1 MHGEIM
7 QRLLQKVK
15 EERIESDKILQKE
28 EHNETMR
35 IQYGNVLPSIGIL
48 VRIAYL
54 FKVST
59 DFLLAGE
66 EIGNLDTT
74 DRESIAFM
82 PAEYR
87 KSFLKGMR
95 SNVPPFRRKIG
106 RGNFCPFKRLSRTA
120 KLRYLLIL
128 RT

>member
-15 EERIESDKILQKE
+15 EEERIESDKILQKE
-28 EHNETMR
+28 ERNETMR

-66 EIGNLDTT
+66 
-74 DRESIAFM
+74 
-82 PAEYR
+82 
-87 KSFLKGMR
+87 
-95 SNVPPFRRKIG
+95 
-106 RGNFCPFKRLSRTA
+106 
-120 KLRYLLIL
+120 
-128 RT
+128 